1 MFKKRTILISIFFL
15 TSVFAWMALSKEKV
29 TPTKVALKSPVKT
42 QTKASV
48 KTTAKPAA
56 KPAVESSSSQ
66 RDKTAQD
73 LFNQAQ
79 QFKNDRQLLKAKE
92 IYQKIANDYS
102 SFEKMDQVQAE
113 LENVNMQIILSNLPV
128 PDKTVIHTVETGD
141 SLGKI
146 ALKYGTTIDLIKRNN
161 NLKSDVIRLGQK
173 LRIWTVKFNIFV
185 DKSQNVL
192 LLKEGTDVIKSYHV
206 STGENNSTPVGQFK
220 ITSRL
225 VDPVWYNKGVVIS
238 PESPENVLG
247 TRWLGFDIPGYGI
260 HGTIEPDKI
269 GQQVTAGCVRMRNQ
283 EVEELYSIVPMGT
296 LVNITD

>member
-1 MFKKRTILISIFFL
+1 MFKKRTLIISVVLL
-15 TSVFAWMALSKEKV
+15 TSVFVWIALSKEKV
-29 TPTKVALKSPVKT
+29 TTPQVALKTPVKA
-42 QTKASV
+42 QTKSPI
-48 KTTAKPAA
+48 KTTAKISSPA
-56 KPAVESSSSQ
+56 Q
-66 RDKTAQD
+66 DDKTAQM
-73 LFNQAQ
+73 LFDQAQ
-79 QFKNDRQLLKAKE
+79 KLKDDRQLLKAKE
-92 IYQKIANDYS
+92 LYQKITNDYS
-102 SFEKMDQVQAE
+102 GFEKIDQVQAE

-128 PDKTVIHTVETGD
+128 PSKTVLHTIETGD
-141 SLGKI
+141 SLGKL
-146 ALKYGTTIDLIKRNN
+146 ALKYGTTVDLIKRNN

-173 LRIWTVKFNIFV
+173 LRIWTGKFNIFV

-192 LLKEGTDVIKSYHV
+192 LLKDGSEVIKSYHV

-225 VDPVWYNKGVVIS
+225 IDPVWYNKGVVVS

-247 TRWLGFDIPGYGI
+247 TRWMGFDIPGYGI

-296 LVNITD
+296 MVSITD

>member
-1 MFKKRTILISIFFL
+1 VFKKRTILISIFLL

-42 QTKASV
+42 QTKASA
-48 KTTAKPAA
+48 KTAAKPAA
-56 KPAVESSSSQ
+56 KSSSPQ
-66 RDKTAQD
+66 GDKAAQD

-113 LENVNMQIILSNLPV
+113 LEDVNMQIILSNLPV
-128 PDKTVIHTVETGD
+128 PDKTITHVVETGD

-146 ALKYGTTIDLIKRNN
+146 ALKYGTTVDLIKRNN

-225 VDPVWYNKGVVIS
+225 VDPVWYNKGVVVS

-247 TRWLGFDIPGYGI
+247 TRWMGFDIPGYGI